1 MPAHLCHILASF
13 DPGGFE
19 LRTVGL
25 MNALGG
31 RVRHTIVATNGAY
44 GAAERIRPDVSIEI
58 LPPPPGKGRLSYA
71 LPLAR
76 LLRRVQPD
84 LVLTYNWGAIDGV
97 LAALIARVCPVL
109 HAEDGFGPEEAH
121 ALKMRRVLMR
131 RLLLKGVYATV
142 VPSRVLMNIAR
153 DRFGV
158 PPAKLIYIPNGVD
171 TDRFRPGL
179 DRRWRRAHG
188 IPDDAVLCGTVGRLR
203 PEKNLELLLRAFAR
217 AGSSSLRLAIAGDG
231 PDRTDLE
238 RQAHALDLDGRVVF
252 AGNLTDPVPFY
263 RALDFFVMSSV
274 TEQMPVALLEAMACG
289 LPVLATDVGDIRE
302 MLNGCAT
309 PGTLV
314 PSSDLEAYVSGLMK
328 LASDLNLRA
337 ELGSKNRQ
345 TVLDRYT
352 AKRMV
357 ARYRATYEA
366 AMRRPL
372 GSLE

>member
-1 MPAHLCHILASF
+1 MPAHFCHILASF

-19 LRTVGL
+19 LRTVGV

-44 GAAERIRPDVSIEI
+44 GAADCISPGVSVDI
-58 LPPPPGKGRLSYA
+58 LPPPPGKGRLWYA
-71 LPLAR
+71 APIAR
-76 LLRRVQPD
+76 LLTRVHPD

-97 LAALIARVCPVL
+97 LGALIAGVCPVL

-121 ALKMRRVLMR
+121 ALKMRRVLAR
-131 RLLLKGVYATV
+131 RVLLKRVHGIV

-153 DRFGV
+153 DRFRI
-158 PPAKLIYIPNGVD
+158 PPTKLIYIPNGVD
-171 TDRFRPGL
+171 TDRFRPGS
-179 DRRWRRAHG
+179 DRQWRQAHG

-217 AGSSSLRLAIAGDG
+217 VDLPRLRLAIAGDG
-231 PDRTDLE
+231 PDRADLE
-238 RQAHALDLDGRVVF
+238 RQARAHGLDGRVAF
-252 AGNLTDPVPFY
+252 AGNLTDPAPFY

-302 MLNGCAT
+302 MLNGNVT

-314 PSSDLEAYVSGLMK
+314 PSQNVDAYVSGLMELATDVK
-328 LASDLNLRA
+328 LRTTS
-337 ELGSKNRQ
+337 GCKNRQ

-352 AKRMV
+352 ATGMV

-366 AMRRPL
+366 AMRRPVA
-372 GSLE
+372 SLE